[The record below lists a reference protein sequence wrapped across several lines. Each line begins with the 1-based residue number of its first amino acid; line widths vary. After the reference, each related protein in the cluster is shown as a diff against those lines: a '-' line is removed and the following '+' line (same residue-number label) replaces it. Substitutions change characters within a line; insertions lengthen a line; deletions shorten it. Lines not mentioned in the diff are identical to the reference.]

1 MNVGFMTQSWTFCQ
15 KLVPTN
21 KRDEIRIIHG
31 AAKNSRYMQQTMEL
45 CAASVLVSFS
55 DFWNLRIP
63 SLRAIG

>member
-1 MNVGFMTQSWTFCQ
+1 MNADFMTQ
-15 KLVPTN
+15 N
-21 KRDEIRIIHG
+21 KDHG
-31 AAKNSRYMQQTMEL
+31 RAAKNSRYMQQTMEL